1 MSEEDRRK
9 LRIRFRPQ
17 DMDDPQWI
25 LQSLPD
31 LLAQAMEHGEATA
44 TPRPDSSATIEP
56 SDEAELPDETTLPEE
71 PEYDPRVDQLSNDV
85 TSELIEAAPEV
96 IESAKQECE
105 NLTEAARARK
115 IAAAQQKVLKIA
127 AKLKGMGLCAEVVDE
142 DVPVSQL
149 RR

>member
-1 MSEEDRRK
+1 MSEQDRRK

-31 LLAQAMEHGEATA
+31 LLALAMEHGEATA
-44 TPRPDSSATIEP
+44 TPRPDTVSASEP
-56 SDEAELPDETTLPEE
+56 SDEDITAEES
-71 PEYDPRVDQLSNDV
+71 EYDPRVDLLSNDV

-96 IESAKQECE
+96 IESAKQQCE
-105 NLTEAARARK
+105 DLDEAARALK
-115 IAAAQQKVLKIA
+115 IAAAQQKVLQIA

>member
-1 MSEEDRRK
+1 MSEQDRRK

-31 LLAQAMEHGEATA
+31 LLAQAMEHGEATT
-44 TPRPDSSATIEP
+44 TPRPQTEAA
-56 SDEAELPDETTLPEE
+56 DESPDEETSERFEEE

-85 TSELIEAAPEV
+85 TNELIEAAPEV
-96 IESAKQECE
+96 IESAKKECE
-105 NLTEAARARK
+105 ELTEAARARK

-127 AKLKGMGLCAEVVDE
+127 AKLKGMGLCAEVIDE
-142 DVPVSQL
+142 AG
-149 RR
+149 